1 MALFNEATRSA
12 LISVSTESSR
22 VEGFGGG
29 GGGGLAYHEN
39 ASRNRFEEQI
49 MSVGMDEGIFIAVRF

>member
-22 VEGFGGG
+22 VQGFGRGEG
-29 GGGGLAYHEN
+29 WLVYHEN

-49 MSVGMDEGIFIAVRF
+49 MSVGMDEGMFIAVRF